1 MDRKKFIDQISEQL
15 YSQLVELKIDLQE
28 LKSEMENDTKS
39 SAGDKFETSREM
51 SAQEFRRLQTQI
63 EYKTEL
69 IHQLNQLPNSKAVS
83 VQYGSLVE
91 LNNQWILLGV
101 GAGKF
106 EIENTVV
113 MCLSIH
119 SPLGIVLVGKQ
130 KNDSIHFNNN
140 TFTIQSIS

>member
-1 MDRKKFIDQISEQL
+1 MDRKKLIDQISEQL
-15 YSQLVELKIDLQE
+15 HSQLVELKIDLQE

-83 VQYGSLVE
+83 VQYGSLVQ